1 MREKSDVFL
10 PFDGVQP
17 TERHLVTIS
26 GFNDELSIGLDTHG
40 RLHHAPTDIVGI
52 QDERS
57 SLQSQSRKEV
67 RETPF
72 IFGQEIGIR

>member
-1 MREKSDVFL
+1 MREKSDVFF

-40 RLHHAPTDIVGI
+40 RLHHAPPDIVGI
-52 QDERS
+52 QYERF
-57 SLQSQSRKEV
+57 SLQVQSRKEV

-72 IFGQEIGIR
+72 ILAEEVDIR